1 MKGSRQEILKH
12 DWQIFK
18 ARYMLAGE
26 FKKIEDE
33 FMALCEAECFEALSV
48 YSATVNSRFSA
59 KIEKMIA
66 SYPDKNPHEVLQ
78 QRMFGRA
85 SAEDYHKALIKQNFK
100 NRNLIQSMTPDD
112 WMLQIIAKQGCI
124 VGRQTNESLALIMMA
139 EPLSEEN
146 DIAYLSYISSILLS
160 GAQLSNSSY
169 MALVAIASQPYSD
182 IVQAELTTKKN
193 GEENLQ

>member
-33 FMALCEAECFEALSV
+33 FMALCEVECFEALSV

-85 SAEDYHKALIKQNFK
+85 TAEDYHKALIKQNFK
-100 NRNLIQSMTPDD
+100 NLST
-112 WMLQIIAKQGCI
+112 
-124 VGRQTNESLALIMMA
+124 RQYFREQNKLLKNFSSTLRVFDLDEKTFM
-139 EPLSEEN
+139 EEYYSIPYIN
-146 DIAYLSYISSILLS
+146 DI
-160 GAQLSNSSY
+160 
-169 MALVAIASQPYSD
+169 YSE
-182 IVQAELTTKKN
+182 IVETGKVI
-193 GEENLQ
+193 